1 MGVSMTLQRRHFEL
15 IADTI
20 AGADIPQVEKNRVIR
35 QFSVVLAQTNPN
47 FNRVKFEI
55 RAGIEEVL

>member
-1 MGVSMTLQRRHFEL
+1 MTLQRRHFEL

-35 QFSVVLAQTNPN
+35 QFSVVLAHTNPN
-47 FNRVKFEI
+47 FDKERFEK
-55 RAGIEEVL
+55 RAGMEAVCR